1 MSKHGEE
8 GFVANGAE
16 RLHDANRKKIAA
28 IEQRIRASYAEAL
41 ANAGRFD
48 RLKLE
53 AQIRKEVK
61 SEVDKI
67 VPPDALY

>member
-8 GFVANGAE
+8 GFVADGAG
-16 RLHDANRKKIAA
+16 RLYDASREKIAA

-41 ANAGRFD
+41 ENAGRFD

-53 AQIRKEVK
+53 ARIRKEVK
-61 SEVDKI
+61 AEVDKI
-67 VPPDALY
+67 VPPDAHY